1 MRTLVLRGVHPTL
14 SRADAAASQFL
25 QHYVDPL
32 LAGLVFA
39 ALFAAIMSTA
49 DGFLNI
55 GAAAVV
61 RDIPQSLRER
71 PVVRELLWARLAT
84 IVIAVVASLFALYSD
99 DLVALLGAFGW
110 ATFAA
115 ALVPTVAIGFNWK
128 RATALAANV
137 AILSSLVLNFSI
149 KLMNIHIPYGI
160 DGGALSLLVSMTLF
174 VGISLLS
181 RPPELDSDIDGL
193 MDI

>member
-1 MRTLVLRGVHPTL
+1 M
-14 SRADAAASQFL
+14 
-25 QHYVDPL
+25 
-32 LAGLVFA
+32 

-71 PVVRELLWARLAT
+71 PLVRELLWARLAT
-84 IVIAVVASLFALYSD
+84 IAIAVVASLFALYSD
-99 DLVALLGAFGW
+99 DLVALLEPSAGQRSPP
-110 ATFAA
+110 

-137 AILSSLVLNFSI
+137 AILSSLFSTF
-149 KLMNIHIPYGI
+149 P
-160 DGGALSLLVSMTLF
+160 S
-174 VGISLLS
+174 
-181 RPPELDSDIDGL
+181 DS
-193 MDI
+193 